1 MANQLSKIAVGAG
14 LLAASSAAMAADKP
28 NILAIFGDD
37 IGYWNIS
44 AYNQGMMSYKTPN
57 IDRIANEARCSQ
69 ITTDNSLVLLVALPL
84 LRVKSHFVRVC

>member
-57 IDRIANEARCSQ
+57 IDRIANEGALF
-69 ITTDNSLVLLVALPL
+69 TDHYGQQSCTAG
-84 LRVKSHFVRVC
+84 RA